1 MLKALNNIKMK
12 GISAKISKLRLKM
25 ETLEAQAKQKQEELE
40 AIQAKLNFHIGFC
53 STPIPIPPDYKTN
66 PEASK
71 RYGLKKSEQFQVQQL
86 IKEEI
91 SAEALKQFCISGV
104 DVHIWLPPKLP
115 SIEGGRVRHA
125 GLTAPEFCV
134 VM

>member
-91 SAEALKQFCISGV
+91 SAEIEAVS
-104 DVHIWLPPKLP
+104 KLNIIN
-115 SIEGGRVRHA
+115 SRIHNFKSEIEY
-125 GLTAPEFCV
+125 LEKYLESKI
-134 VM
+134 